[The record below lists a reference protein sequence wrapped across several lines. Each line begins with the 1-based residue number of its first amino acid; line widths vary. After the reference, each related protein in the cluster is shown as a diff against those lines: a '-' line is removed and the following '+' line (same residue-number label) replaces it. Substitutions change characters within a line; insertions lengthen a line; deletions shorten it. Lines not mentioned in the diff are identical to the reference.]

1 MGEHGLEFRG
11 GLGGIL
17 RKQIEQLDRQIELL
31 LVGVRLLFLHD
42 LAAAEEIRLVVEI
55 EGSRF
60 LAAAD
65 DRAVDDDLL
74 SRAKRK
80 LERHLDFLPLTSIWN
95 GSADLPIRTFR
106 DLWEEAG
113 GGGLR
118 RRPTLSDPSGLEQPQ
133 DGLLRLVGQRQ
144 RDGAELLTSLQRQD
158 VRTLFVLVGQRQLAG
173 AFLQDVRERRREV
186 EAGQQRVAVG
196 AERRRRGPQLQL
208 RGVQLADRIVD
219 IRAIVPEVLGEV
231 ELQALTVRLDV
242 LADNRHRA
250 GVGLVQLHSQV
261 VGIAAV
267 NQLLS
272 LQSGRFT
279 SVGATHIERG
289 VTLGRELATDLEPD
303 RRIERVTGG
312 QARRRQGEA
321 DGRAVIVAAADREA
335 RASGGQEVDRR
346 RRGAAQTIRQNDRRG
361 GGGAG
366 HRDGHVRDGVVEE
379 ARGGADSER
388 GRGDA
393 RNRFRGIDLGGSRR
407 RRRR

>member
-80 LERHLDFLPLTSIWN
+80 LERHLDFLPLTPIPN
-95 GSADLPIRTFR
+95 GPADLPIRTLR
-106 DLWEEAG
+106 DPWEEAG

-173 AFLQDVRERRREV
+173 AFLQHVRERRREI
-186 EAGQQRVAVG
+186 EAGQQRVAVR
-196 AERRRRGPQLQL
+196 AERRRRRPQFQL

-219 IRAIVPEVLGEV
+219 IRAIVPEVLSEV

-242 LADNRHRA
+242 LADNRDRA

-261 VGIAAV
+261 VGVVAV

-272 LQSGRFT
+272 RQSGRLA
-279 SVGATHIERG
+279 SIGATHVERRRA
-289 VTLGRELATDLEPD
+289 VARELTTDLVAHRCVD
-303 RRIERVTGG
+303 RIAGG
-312 QARRRQGEA
+312 QTRRGEVQVE
-321 DGRAVIVAAADREA
+321 RRTVVVAASD
-335 RASGGQEVDRR
+335 GEV
-346 RRGAAQTIRQNDRRG
+346 
-361 GGGAG
+361 
-366 HRDGHVRDGVVEE
+366 
-379 ARGGADSER
+379 ER
-388 GRGDA
+388 GRA
-393 RNRFRGIDLGGSRR
+393 QQIDRR
-407 RRRR
+407 